1 MKSNPSVSNQNI
13 SGEKVSV
20 WPGGQGS
27 DGGCTHYIKTLAQV
41 RKNNFSKMENDVS
54 DSGQALALFNRKTFD
69 FFIKGC
75 IESRL
80 GQVRASHHAYAGLVF
95 PNPKCRVFCL
105 AVFCFV

>member
-1 MKSNPSVSNQNI
+1 MKSTPSKNNQHI

-54 DSGQALALFNRKTFD
+54 DSGQAFALNNRETFD
-69 FFIKGC
+69 FLIKGC
-75 IESRL
+75 IESRM
-80 GQVRASHHAYAGLVF
+80 GQVRASHHAYDGLVF

>member
-13 SGEKVSV
+13 SCEKVSA

-54 DSGQALALFNRKTFD
+54 DSGQALLLYNQEIFD
-69 FFIKGC
+69 FFI
-75 IESRL
+75 
-80 GQVRASHHAYAGLVF
+80 
-95 PNPKCRVFCL
+95 
-105 AVFCFV
+105 

>member
-1 MKSNPSVSNQNI
+1 MKSIPSVNNQNI

-54 DSGQALALFNRKTFD
+54 DSNRETFD
-69 FFIKGC
+69 FYIQGC
-75 IESRL
+75 IESRM
-80 GQVRASHHAYAGLVF
+80 GQVRASHHAYAGLGF
-95 PNPKCRVFCL
+95 PNPKFVFCS
-105 AVFCFV
+105 AAFCFV